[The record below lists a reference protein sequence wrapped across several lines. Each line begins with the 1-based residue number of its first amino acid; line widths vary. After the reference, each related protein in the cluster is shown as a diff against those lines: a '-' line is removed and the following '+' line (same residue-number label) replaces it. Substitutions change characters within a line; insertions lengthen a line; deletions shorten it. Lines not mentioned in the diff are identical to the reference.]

1 MDKKAIA
8 RATEDVLRELDL
20 KAWQYDVKAVRAVP
34 HEEISQIRL
43 YDTVG
48 NDKVAVVN
56 YRIPKRNPAGDL
68 TELKARIRLQLRT
81 LNGL

>member
-20 KAWQYDVKAVRAVP
+20 KAWEFHVKAVRAVP
-34 HEEISQIRL
+34 HGEISQIRL
-43 YDTVG
+43 YDTIG
-48 NDKVAVVN
+48 HDKVAVVN
-56 YRIPKRNPAGDL
+56 YRIPKRPQAGDL
-68 TELKARIRLQLRT
+68 TELKARLRQQLRT